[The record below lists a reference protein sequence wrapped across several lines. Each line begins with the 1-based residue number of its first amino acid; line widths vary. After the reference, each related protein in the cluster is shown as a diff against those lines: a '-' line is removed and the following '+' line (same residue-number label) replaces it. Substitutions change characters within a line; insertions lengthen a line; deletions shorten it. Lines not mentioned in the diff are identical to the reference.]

1 MSKFKVYVT
10 RQIPEA
16 GLALLRE
23 RFDVAV
29 NPDDRPLTRS
39 ELLANIAEAD
49 GVLCL
54 LTDKIDAEV
63 FDTAKKARG
72 FANYA
77 VGYDNMDVAEAT
89 KRKIPLSNT
98 PDVLTNAT
106 AEMAWALLF
115 SAARRVVESDR
126 VMRSGAWKGWGPL
139 QFIGQDMTGATLGII
154 GAGRIGRAFAMKSRG
169 FDMHVVYADEYP
181 CTELEEKL
189 GARKVSLEELLSTSD
204 FISIHVPL
212 MPSTRH
218 LIDEKALKMMKPTAV
233 LINTSRGPV
242 IDEKALVKA
251 LKEGVIAA
259 AGLDVYENEPKPA
272 EGLADL
278 PNVVMTPHTASATFD
293 SRNGMAVRA
302 ATNLIAMIEGRR
314 PPDCI
319 NPQIY
324 SS

>member
-10 RQIPEA
+10 RLIPEA

-39 ELLANIAEAD
+39 ELLTNIAEAD

-63 FDTAKKARG
+63 FNTAKKARG

-126 VMRSGAWKGWGPL
+126 IMRSGAWKGWGPL
-139 QFIGQDMTGATLGII
+139 QFIGQDVTGATLGII

-169 FDMHVVYADEYP
+169 FDMNVVYTDEYP

-189 GARKVSLEELLSTSD
+189 GARKVNLEELLSTSD

-218 LIDEKALKMMKPTAV
+218 LIDEKALRMMKPTAV

-242 IDEKALVKA
+242 IDENALVKA
-251 LKEGVIAA
+251 LKEGIIAA
-259 AGLDVYENEPKPA
+259 AGLDVYENEPKAA
-272 EGLADL
+272 EGLAEL

-293 SRNGMAVRA
+293 SRNGMAVKA